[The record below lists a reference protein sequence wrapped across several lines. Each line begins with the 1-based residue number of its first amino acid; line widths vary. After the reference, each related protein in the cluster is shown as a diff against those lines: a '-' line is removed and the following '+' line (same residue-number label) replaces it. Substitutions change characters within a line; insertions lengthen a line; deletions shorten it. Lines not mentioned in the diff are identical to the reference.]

1 MIPPVKYEVK
11 KQFTRKNET
20 KIKDEKNQRQQATSM
35 NYNFVLN
42 NFTTEINLRLF
53 PTKQKLK
60 TDDNRYP

>member
-11 KQFTRKNET
+11 KNNLQENET
-20 KIKDEKNQRQQATSM
+20 KIKNEKNQRQQATSM